1 VFYNPELLEALETTR
16 VGGNAPLFDQMF
28 AGLNL
33 AGTTTGGYGPVG
45 TCVTFPTGALPSG
58 AGQEGCGANQVMQH
72 GSAHLRRNPT
82 YSANLADGNYLAI
95 ANNLNTLS
103 AASVTSGAGA
113 LQSLPAGL
121 TGVSGRILRN
131 GCDRIAAGL
140 YNAGQ
145 PASATNIPTRCFPE
159 NYMVMNPQLG
169 TATYNANLA
178 GSHYHS
184 MQATLS
190 ARPLQGVSFQTT
202 YTYSTTMGYMPG
214 GWNDPLNR
222 NADKAPPYQAV
233 KHDVRTNGVFELPI
247 GPNKLLLPNSS
258 GWVARLIERWQTAVI
273 FNVSSGNPR
282 TIIGAPMTYATGN
295 QNLDAGQRRADVV
308 SSRFDPTMRGHVSWS
323 GDTGLYYG
331 DQWVQVQDP
340 QCQLTNHV
348 DSMGFN
354 LFASCGLNAI
364 ALKNQDGT
372 PGEIVLK
379 NPAPGRMG
387 NAPFTLEAPGKW
399 KFDAN
404 LSKSFR
410 LTESKT
416 LQVRL
421 DMENVL
427 NHPDVVDPQPQTGQS
442 INTDGLVFGRIL
454 TKGGAGSGASP
465 RAFQAQVRLTF

>member
-1 VFYNPELLEALETTR
+1 
-16 VGGNAPLFDQMF
+16 MF
-28 AGLNL
+28 AGLNM
-33 AGTTTGGYGPVG
+33 AGTTGGGYGPIG
-45 TCVTFPTGALPSG
+45 TCVNFTGTTLPSG
-58 AGQEGCGANQVMQH
+58 AGQEGCAANQVMQH

-82 YSANLADGNYLAI
+82 YSANLADGNYLTI
-95 ANNLNTLS
+95 ANSLNTIS

-113 LQSLPAGL
+113 LQSLPSGL
-121 TGVSGRILRN
+121 TSVSGRVLRN

-140 YNAGQ
+140 
-145 PASATNIPTRCFPE
+145 TTIPTRCFPE
-159 NYMVMNPQLG
+159 NYLVMNPQLSS
-169 TATYNANLA
+169 ATYNANLA

-190 ARPLQGVSFQTT
+190 ARPIQGISFQTT
-202 YTYSTTMGYMPG
+202 YTYSTTMGYMPAN
-214 GWNDPLNR
+214 WNDPLNR

-233 KHDVRTNGVFELPI
+233 KHDVRTNGLFELPI
-247 GPNKLLLPNSS
+247 GPNKLLFPNSS
-258 GWVARLIERWQTAVI
+258 GWVARLIERWQTAI
-273 FNVSSGNPR
+273 ILNVSSGNPR

-308 SSRFDPTMRGHVSWS
+308 SSKFDGNMRGHVEWN

-331 DQWVQVQDP
+331 DNWVQVQDP
-340 QCQLTNHV
+340 QCQSVNTT

-364 ALKNQDGT
+364 AIRNPDGT
-372 PGEIVLK
+372 VGEIVLQ
-379 NPAPGRMG
+379 NPTPGRMG

-410 LTESKT
+410 LSESKSV
-416 LQVRL
+416 QIRV

-454 TKGGAGSGASP
+454 TKGGNGSGASP
-465 RAFQAQVRLTF
+465 RAFQAQIRFSF